1 MCVCVHGEEERDTKS
16 SWLFRS
22 VSLNLSLLQEQFRVK
37 SLSLSPAVLLLNCM

>member
-22 VSLNLSLLQEQFRVK
+22 IDLFLSIYLYYRSNSE
-37 SLSLSPAVLLLNCM
+37 